1 MYLRMKKVTIEIEV
15 SEAGDLLASWNR
27 PRAAVEAQA
36 TTLKQRI
43 GDMEAKL
50 GAASEMP
57 DMPRN
62 EPNARAPRGQN
73 IAMVSAFL
81 KANPGKSAVDI
92 SKEAGIALS
101 SVMAVL
107 NRKKGILFEK
117 QRGLWSMK

>member
-15 SEAGDLLASWNR
+15 SEAGELLASWKRNL
-27 PRAAVEAQA
+27 AAVEAQA
-36 TTLKQRI
+36 ATLKQRI

-50 GAASEMP
+50 VAASEIP
-57 DMPRN
+57 DVPTN

-81 KANPGKSAVDI
+81 KANPGKSAVDV

-107 NRKKGILFEK
+107 NRRKDLFEK